1 MYYLTKLLN
10 DKKMTK
16 YLVNNSFA
24 KASIFIKDYRSK
36 RPIKFYFQAFKSI
49 FVVKLKNNR
58 AEDQMSDNEQ
68 IVNKIVEGIQ
78 ERKGKRI
85 AIVDLTK
92 LKESP
97 CNYFVICEG
106 DSVVHVNA
114 VAHSIKDW
122 VNQEIKVKPYAT
134 DGFENCE
141 WIAMDYGQIIVHV
154 FQRSAREF
162 YDIEHLWADG
172 NIKFLEDVL

>member
-1 MYYLTKLLN
+1 
-10 DKKMTK
+10 
-16 YLVNNSFA
+16 
-24 KASIFIKDYRSK
+24 
-36 RPIKFYFQAFKSI
+36 
-49 FVVKLKNNR
+49 
-58 AEDQMSDNEQ
+58 MSDNEQ

-85 AIVDLTK
+85 AVVDLTK

-97 CNYFVICEG
+97 CHYFVICEG

-122 VNQEIKVKPYAT
+122 VNQEIKIKPYAT

-154 FQRSAREF
+154 FQRAAREF
-162 YDIEHLWADG
+162 YDIEHLWADA
-172 NIKFLEDVL
+172 NIKFLEDIL